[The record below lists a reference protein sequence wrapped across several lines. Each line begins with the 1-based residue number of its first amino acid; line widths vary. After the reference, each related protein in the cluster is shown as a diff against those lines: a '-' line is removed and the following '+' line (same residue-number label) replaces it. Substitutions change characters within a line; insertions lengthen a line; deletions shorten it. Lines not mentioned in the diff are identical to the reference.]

1 LYNETLSILE
11 KLPNLAQFQE
21 LNVFERNNWNNS
33 DVVAYKRATLYFGED
48 KDGTKYVSNL
58 DRDTLIKP
66 LKKATDEG
74 IIPKLVGISPMS
86 EAGRSDFIVY
96 SYEDVISSE
105 QRILRRKN
113 GDTQHQHKMLMQK
126 VYTTDANNKRVPLLH
141 ITEKNG
147 TIYTKHVYKAVNAWG
162 DSFRAQEFYTT
173 NQQSVLDN
181 GFDKV
186 NEVEDDVIVDI
197 YKGGAATTAV
207 ETVSE
212 KPESVS
218 QEEWD
223 ASTPKEKAE
232 IIRQQKEC

>member
-1 LYNETLSILE
+1 
-11 KLPNLAQFQE
+11 
-21 LNVFERNNWNNS
+21 
-33 DVVAYKRATLYFGED
+33 
-48 KDGTKYVSNL
+48 
-58 DRDTLIKP
+58 
-66 LKKATDEG
+66 
-74 IIPKLVGISPMS
+74 MS

-105 QRILRRKN
+105 QRILRRKIGN
-113 GDTQHQHKMLMQK
+113 TQHQHKMLMQK

-147 TIYTKHVYKAVNAWG
+147 KIYTKHVYKAINALG

-186 NEVEDDVIVDI
+186 NEVEDDIIVDI
-197 YKGGAATTAV
+197 YNGGGVTSTADV
-207 ETVSE
+207 AITSTETVSE
-212 KPESVS
+212 KPETVT

-223 ASTPKEKAE
+223 VATPEEKAE